1 MRSRFTHS
9 DSALQGAAS
18 GFIKPGTKLRV
29 RRRLERPL
37 GSVRWR
43 AETPD
48 FGDAQVAAFG
58 P

>member
-1 MRSRFTHS
+1 LRSRFTHS
-9 DSALQGAAS
+9 DLALQDELNA
-18 GFIKPGTKLRV
+18 FRRTDTPMRI
-29 RRRLERPL
+29 RRRLERPF

-48 FGDAQVAAFG
+48 ARNEPILTFE